1 MNIEKLVKKATKG
14 NKDAFVELMKIYERD
29 MYNLTRY
36 MLGNNEATYD
46 VVQDTILTV
55 YEKISTLKNPSSFK
69 SWLLKI
75 VVNKSKSEL
84 SKQNK
89 IIFLE
94 NSIEIPIIDK
104 ELEKIELMSLVSDL
118 PDDFKSVIIL
128 FYFNDLSYKEISE
141 ILDIPEGTVKSRLF
155 RGKEILHKIIY
166 MEEDKANG
174 KG

>member
-1 MNIEKLVKKATKG
+1 LNIEKLVKKSTKG

-29 MYNLTRY
+29 MYNLTKY
-36 MLGNNEATYD
+36 ILGNNEATYD

-89 IIFLE
+89 IIYLE

-104 ELEKIELMSLVSDL
+104 DLEKIELMSLVSDL

>member
-1 MNIEKLVKKATKG
+1 LNIEKLVKKATKG

-89 IIFLE
+89 IIYLE

-104 ELEKIELMSLVSDL
+104 DLEKIELMSLVSDL

>member
-89 IIFLE
+89 IIYLE

-104 ELEKIELMSLVSDL
+104 ELEKIELMSLVSNL

>member
-128 FYFNDLSYKEISE
+128 YYFNDLSYKEISE

>member
-89 IIFLE
+89 IIYLE

-104 ELEKIELMSLVSDL
+104 DLEKIELMSLVSNL

>member
-89 IIFLE
+89 IIYLE
-94 NSIEIPIIDK
+94 NNIEVPIIDK

-166 MEEDKANG
+166 TEEDKANG
-174 KG
+174 EV

>member
-29 MYNLTRY
+29 MYILTRY

-89 IIFLE
+89 IIYLE

-155 RGKEILHKIIY
+155 RGKEILH

>member
-75 VVNKSKSEL
+75 VVNKSKREL

>member
-1 MNIEKLVKKATKG
+1 LNIEKLVKKATKG

-89 IIFLE
+89 IIYLE
-94 NSIEIPIIDK
+94 NNIEVPIIDK

-166 MEEDKANG
+166 TEEDKANG
-174 KG
+174 EV

>member
-1 MNIEKLVKKATKG
+1 MNIEKLVNKATKG

-89 IIFLE
+89 IIYLE

-104 ELEKIELMSLVSDL
+104 DLEKIELMSLVSDL

>member
-29 MYNLTRY
+29 MYSLTRY

-89 IIFLE
+89 IIYLE

>member
-89 IIFLE
+89 IIYLE

-104 ELEKIELMSLVSDL
+104 DLEKIELMSLVSDL

-128 FYFNDLSYKEISE
+128 YYFNDLSYKEISE

>member
-1 MNIEKLVKKATKG
+1 MMKNIDK
-14 NKDAFVELMKIYERD
+14 
-29 MYNLTRY
+29 YNLENRKF
-36 MLGNNEATYD
+36 
-46 VVQDTILTV
+46 Q
-55 YEKISTLKNPSSFK
+55 

-75 VVNKSKSEL
+75 VVNKSKSEI

-89 IIFLE
+89 IIYLE

-104 ELEKIELMSLVSDL
+104 DLEKIELMSLVSDL
-118 PDDFKSVIIL
+118 PDDFKSVLIL

-141 ILDIPEGTVKSRLF
+141 VLDIPEGTVKSRLF

>member
-89 IIFLE
+89 IIYLE

-128 FYFNDLSYKEISE
+128 YYFNDLSYKEISE

>member
-89 IIFLE
+89 IIYLE

>member
-89 IIFLE
+89 IIYLE

-104 ELEKIELMSLVSDL
+104 DLEKIELMSLVSDL

>member
-55 YEKISTLKNPSSFK
+55 YEKIFTLKNPSSFK

-89 IIFLE
+89 IIYLE

-128 FYFNDLSYKEISE
+128 FYFNDLSYKEVSE

>member
-14 NKDAFVELMKIYERD
+14 NNDAFVELMKIYERD

-89 IIFLE
+89 IIYLE

-104 ELEKIELMSLVSDL
+104 ELEKIELMSLVSNL